1 MYTYS
6 KTVKGAYLWVKYRN
20 GSQRQM
26 HFPTYLMAEQV
37 LSLIPYYQ
45 MMDEEA
51 GVVTEFT
58 NIASAKIVESTIGL
72 N

>member
-6 KTVKGAYLWVKYRN
+6 KTVKSAYLLVKYRD
-20 GSQRQM
+20 GEVREM
-26 HFPTYLMAEQV
+26 HFPTYIMAEQV

-45 MMDEEA
+45 TMDMESE
-51 GVVTEFT
+51 VVSEFT
-58 NIASAKIVESTIGL
+58 DIISARIIESTVGL